1 MQQNRQNIPYI
12 YTPSQ
17 KIEKSFAKASDG
29 LDEGWQNIIDYKQK
43 GFEQVKSVYDDRDA
57 IMKDVNMFNSEELS
71 KRTNELLTETS
82 SVIKSNGTIDF
93 QKMGDIKRKV
103 ADIKQAKVN
112 SELRVKAA
120 EEVVKMTYA
129 NAANMKDPGAT
140 VTKLMATLKD
150 PNSLFSPKNGYD
162 EVMNLYKEGVDYAT
176 VMSNTLKK
184 TFDRFGTVTRQ
195 YTNKEGDRKS
205 VTYKAIPGFQFNT
218 ETETMEPKPEPK
230 KDGTLTN
237 PSMDIAKGLL
247 QGEEL
252 EYFMRDLGA
261 ARVFNGDP
269 YDYINDFVNQSIQ
282 GVASTKV
289 EESGAKI
296 RKALSDERKAAA
308 DAIVAENKATP
319 EALALERE
327 KELLGIQDTKS
338 SIKTREQNANTA
350 TGNLNERRRE
360 NKYQESLDAIKN
372 SNLGTSKPGETQF
385 STTGDSFY
393 TDLKYGKDNIKGIG
407 NSQKGGITLIDEYNR
422 EILLD
427 DKPKFDRF
435 YNSRAEK
442 DRRDID
448 RLIQSPNYIP
458 VKGQVKVQPKVSSS
472 AKVDVSNIFKQ

>member
-1 MQQNRQNIPYI
+1 MQQNRPFI
-12 YTPSQ
+12 YNPGQ

-29 LDEGWQNIIDYKQK
+29 LAEGFQNLIDYKQK
-43 GFEQVKSVYDDRDA
+43 GYEQVKSIYDDRDV
-57 IMKDVNMFNSEELS
+57 IMKDVNMFNSQELA
-71 KRTNELLTETS
+71 KRTNDLLTETS

-93 QKMGDIKRKV
+93 QKMGEIKRKV

-140 VTKLMATLKD
+140 VSKLMATLKD

-218 ETETMEPKPEPK
+218 ETEMMEPKPEPK
-230 KDGTLTN
+230 ADGTLTN
-237 PSMDIAKGLL
+237 PSMDLAKGLL

-289 EESGAKI
+289 EETGAKA
-296 RKALSDERKAAA
+296 RKALFDEQTAAA
-308 DAIVAENKATP
+308 KAIVAQSEATP
-319 EALALERE
+319 EALARKQQKENLDLEN
-327 KELLGIQDTKS
+327 IKS
-338 SIKTREQNANTA
+338 SIKTREQNANTSA
-350 TGNLNERRRE
+350 GNLGERIRE
-360 NKYQESLDAIKN
+360 NNYQINKDATEGAN
-372 SNLGTSKPGETQF
+372 SGISKPGETQF
-385 STTGDSFY
+385 SETGDSFF
-393 TDLKYGKDNIKGIG
+393 TDLKYGASSIKGIG
-407 NSQKGGITLIDEYNR
+407 NSRKGGITLIDQYGK
-422 EILLD
+422 EIPLD

-435 YNSRAEK
+435 YNSLDVK
-442 DRRDID
+442 DRKDVD
-448 RLIQSPNYIP
+448 RLRQSPNYTP

-472 AKVDVSNIFKQ
+472 SKVDVSSIFKQ